1 MVKIRNKKKKEIKFN
16 KNLIKIF
23 LYFKKKF
30 NSFYKKNIYIRMT
43 TSQKNTNC
51 FGNNNSIQCENIGN
65 YEQSRTSIEIDGN
78 EEIEYI
84 VNCSDV
90 KRFTKK
96 NINKIINLYYIYI
109 EENDD
114 NIEEKKI
121 INNIVKQTSFSHNF
135 IELVLNYQLEF
146 LIEKGVANY
155 S

>member
-1 MVKIRNKKKKEIKFN
+1 
-16 KNLIKIF
+16 
-23 LYFKKKF
+23 
-30 NSFYKKNIYIRMT
+30 MT

-84 VNCSDV
+84 VNCSDDI
-90 KRFTKK
+90 RFTKK